1 MKELDKNE
9 ISSLDDAVETLEN
22 EETEIEEEDEK
33 NDTVIEKSGTFWRER
48 MKKALPYVAI
58 YARYLL
64 PLLTGVLLLGFSF
77 LDWVYFYMQGSRYK
91 MSLFS
96 FYQRT
101 LTSSLDYVG
110 GKTTDQANGFYGMLS
125 AGAVVGILFYLVAL
139 FFAVLAALTAIRA
152 FRAGHE
158 SKESN
163 RMKVAFKIAFPNRVC
178 LFLSNVLF
186 LVPALFPEYFSAV
199 GRHFMLVD
207 KKEIIYTETNILFFV
222 ILGLTLITLALA
234 LAIPRLERQKKMNMF
249 LIFHPDEDEEDEEED
264 EEE

>member
-1 MKELDKNE
+1 MKK
-9 ISSLDDAVETLEN
+9 T
-22 EETEIEEEDEK
+22 EK
-33 NDTVIEKSGTFWRER
+33 NDTVIEKNDTFWRER
-48 MKKALPYVAI
+48 VKKALPYVAI

-64 PLLTGVLLLGFSF
+64 PLLTGVLLLVFSF
-77 LDWVYFYMQGSRYK
+77 FDWIYFYMQGSLYK

-101 LTSSLDYVG
+101 LTSSLAYVG
-110 GKTTDQANGFYGMLS
+110 GKTTASSNGFYGMLS
-125 AGAVVGILFYLVAL
+125 VGAIVGILFYLVAL
-139 FFAVLAALTAIRA
+139 FFAGLAAVTAIRA

-158 SKESN
+158 SKECN

-186 LVPALFPEYFSAV
+186 LVPTLFPEYFSAV

-207 KKEIIYTETNILFFV
+207 KKEIIYTETNVLFFV
-222 ILGLTLITLALA
+222 ILGLTLLTLALA
-234 LAIPRLERQKKMNMF
+234 FAIPRLERQKKMNMF
-249 LIFHPDEDEEDEEED
+249 LIWHPEEDEEHDDEEED

>member
-1 MKELDKNE
+1 MQKN
-9 ISSLDDAVETLEN
+9 
-22 EETEIEEEDEK
+22 
-33 NDTVIEKSGTFWRER
+33 GTHWRER
-48 MKKALPYVAI
+48 FKKSLPFVAI

-64 PLLTGVLLLGFSF
+64 PVLMGVLLLAFSF

-110 GKTTDQANGFYGMLS
+110 GKTAANSDGFYAMLS
-125 AGAVVGILFYLVAL
+125 VGAVVGILFYLVAL
-139 FFAVLAALTAIRA
+139 FFAVLAAVTAIRA

-158 SKESN
+158 SEQSN
-163 RMKVAFKIAFPNRVC
+163 RMKVAFKIAFPNRIC

-186 LVPALFPEYFSAV
+186 LVPTLFPEYFSAV
-199 GRHFMLVD
+199 GRHFMMVN
-207 KKEIIYTETNILFFV
+207 KKEIIYTETNVLLFV
-222 ILGLTLITLALA
+222 MLGLTLVTLTLAL
-234 LAIPRLERQKKMNMF
+234 LIPRLERQKKMNMF
-249 LIFHPDEDEEDEEED
+249 LVYHPDEEGEADEEEN

>member
-1 MKELDKNE
+1 MSRASPKRSEKNMKK
-9 ISSLDDAVETLEN
+9 T
-22 EETEIEEEDEK
+22 EK
-33 NDTVIEKSGTFWRER
+33 NDTVVEKNGTFWRER
-48 MKKALPYVAI
+48 LKKAMPYVAI

-64 PLLTGVLLLGFSF
+64 PLFTGVLLLAFSY
-77 LDWVYFYMQGSRYK
+77 LDWVYFYMRGSRYK

-101 LTSSLDYVG
+101 LTSSLEYVG
-110 GKTTDQANGFYGMLS
+110 GKTTAASNEFYGILS
-125 AGAVVGILFYLVAL
+125 GGAVVGILFYLVAL
-139 FFAVLAALTAIRA
+139 FFAVLAAVTAIRA

-158 SKESN
+158 SEQSN

-178 LFLSNVLF
+178 LLLSNVLF
-186 LVPALFPEYFSAV
+186 LVPTLFPEYFSAV

-207 KKEIIYTETNILFFV
+207 KKEIIYTETNVLFFV

-234 LAIPRLERQKKMNMF
+234 LLIPRLERQKKMNMF
-249 LIFHPDEDEEDEEED
+249 LVWHPDEDGEDEEEN

>member
-1 MKELDKNE
+1 MKK
-9 ISSLDDAVETLEN
+9 A
-22 EETEIEEEDEK
+22 EK
-33 NDTVIEKSGTFWRER
+33 NGTFWRER
-48 MKKALPYVAI
+48 LKKAMPYVAI

-64 PLLTGVLLLGFSF
+64 PLLTGVLLFAFSF

-91 MSLFS
+91 MSLLS

-101 LTSSLDYVG
+101 LTSSLEYVG
-110 GKTTDQANGFYGMLS
+110 GKTAADSKGFYGLLS
-125 AGAVVGILFYLVAL
+125 VGAIVGILLYLVAL
-139 FFAVLAALTAIRA
+139 FFAGLAAVTAIRA

-163 RMKVAFKIAFPNRVC
+163 RMKVAFKIAFPNRMC

-186 LVPALFPEYFSAV
+186 LVPTLFPAYFAAV
-199 GRHFMLVD
+199 GRHFMLVG

-222 ILGLTLITLALA
+222 ILGLTAITLALA

-249 LIFHPDEDEEDEEED
+249 LVFHPDEDEEQDEEED
-264 EEE
+264 NE